1 MSARRV
7 FSVFCVCLAG
17 CLAQS
22 LPNTAEKDTEWDG
35 AVDSTDGAGMDVSRD
50 CEGHC
55 SLTYPQHT
63 YPNVRTQ
70 FTLHPSSKIIF
81 SDLGEI
87 GHNFQCMRYR
97 VTKVWSLLYLEHR
110 LGFPLLEVSI
120 SHQSLLFEFLSEVPL
135 FG

>member
-63 YPNVRTQ
+63 YPNVRAQ
-70 FTLHPSSKIIF
+70 FTLHPSNWIVYSDWDKLGII
-81 SDLGEI
+81 SS
-87 GHNFQCMRYR
+87 
-97 VTKVWSLLYLEHR
+97 V
-110 LGFPLLEVSI
+110 
-120 SHQSLLFEFLSEVPL
+120 
-135 FG
+135 